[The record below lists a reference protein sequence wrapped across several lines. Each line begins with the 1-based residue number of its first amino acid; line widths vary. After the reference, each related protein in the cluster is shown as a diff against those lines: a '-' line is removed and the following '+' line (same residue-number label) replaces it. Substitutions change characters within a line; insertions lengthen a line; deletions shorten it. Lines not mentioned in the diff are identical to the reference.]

1 MPNDT
6 MLITFLYEM
15 YINNNRTINNLTE
28 QNNQIRNS
36 ILEIYQNGRN
46 SRNNTFRRNIN
57 IPLNFTNPTNINN
70 LSDRFTYFRNFSDPV
85 VIAPTQE
92 QINNSTR
99 SFMYSQILNPVN
111 TSCPISL
118 EPFTDSTL
126 VTMIRHCHHIFN
138 TDSLMNWF
146 RTNCRCP
153 VCRFD
158 IRDYNESPIHEPP
171 MQTHEP
177 PMQTHEP
184 PEPIQ
189 QPQIH
194 RNRSILNDNIYN
206 TQNTRVLFDYYE
218 IPIDPNSILSSLFNL
233 VQDSSGNIL
242 NNR

>member
-1 MPNDT
+1 MSNDT

-57 IPLNFTNPTNINN
+57 IPLNFANN

-99 SFMYSQILNPVN
+99 SFTYSQILNPVN

-146 RTNCRCP
+146 TTNCRCP

-158 IRDYNESPIHEPP
+158 IRDYNESPIQIPP
-171 MQTHEP
+171 IQIPEP

-184 PEPIQ
+184 PEPLQ
-189 QPQIH
+189 QPQIP
-194 RNRSILNDNIYN
+194 RNRIPRNINDSIYN
-206 TQNTRVLFDYYE
+206 TPNTRVLFDYYE